1 MVNQSISTSFVLFFL
16 AVSMLEMSPFLLT
29 IFSPKSLLIQS
40 YSSLKMVQTTA
51 TLGDLILSPSNLDV
65 LFPSFDPSLLHF
77 IWTSL
82 VGNIYVSVCIYVC
95 VCMHMY
101 IYVYTHT
108 ILCDMYSCSYLYY
121 TFICIFCN
129 K

>member
-29 IFSPKSLLIQS
+29 IFSPKSLVIQS

-82 VGNIYVSVCIYVC
+82 VGNIYVSVCIYIC
-95 VCMHMY
+95 VRRSYVLTTNLYLIQQKFTKCLLCVFV
-101 IYVYTHT
+101 IYCRKY
-108 ILCDMYSCSYLYY
+108 
-121 TFICIFCN
+121 